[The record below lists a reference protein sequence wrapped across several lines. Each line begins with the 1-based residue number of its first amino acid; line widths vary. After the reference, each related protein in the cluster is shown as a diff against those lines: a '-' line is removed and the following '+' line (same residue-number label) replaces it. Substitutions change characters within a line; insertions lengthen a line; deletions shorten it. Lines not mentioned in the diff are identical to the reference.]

1 MTEQPKVAIVTGAG
15 TGVGKAVAQI
25 LLRNGY
31 CVTPPGRRS
40 KLLEA
45 AASESGADSKAV
57 FCHQADVRHVE
68 EVDSLFDAA
77 IERFGRIDLLF
88 NNAGIGARAVDV
100 DELEVSEWQAVL
112 ETNIHG
118 AFLCARRAFGQM
130 KVQDPKGGRIINN
143 GSISAYVPRV
153 NSAPYTV
160 SKHAISGLT
169 RSLALDGRSHNIAC
183 GQIDIGNALT
193 EMAKPLGEGVR
204 QPNGTILAEP
214 LMDVHHVATSV
225 LHMAQLPLDTNV
237 LFMNVMA
244 RDMPFVGR
252 G

>member
-1 MTEQPKVAIVTGAG
+1 MTEQAKVAIVTGAG

-31 CVTPPGRRS
+31 CVTLTGRRS

-160 SKHAISGLT
+160 SKHAMSGLT
-169 RSLALDGRSHNIAC
+169 RSLALDGRAHNIAC

>member
-31 CVTPPGRRS
+31 CVTLTGRRS

-45 AASESGADSKAV
+45 AASESDADSKAV
-57 FCHQADVRHVE
+57 FCHQADVRHAE

-100 DELEVSEWQAVL
+100 DELEISEWQAVL

-160 SKHAISGLT
+160 TKHAISGLT

-183 GQIDIGNALT
+183 GQIDIGNAAT
-193 EMAKPLGEGVR
+193 PMTQRMGG
-204 QPNGTILAEP
+204 GTMQANMELAPEP
-214 LMDVHHVATSV
+214 TFDVDYVGQQV
-225 LHMAQLPLDTNV
+225 LFIANLPLDTNIQ
-237 LFMNVMA
+237 FMTIMA
-244 RDMPFVGR
+244 TKMPFIGR

>member
-31 CVTPPGRRS
+31 CVTLTGRRS

-45 AASESGADSKAV
+45 AASESGADSKVV
-57 FCHQADVRHVE
+57 FCHQTDVRHAE

-160 SKHAISGLT
+160 TKHAISGLT

>member
-31 CVTPPGRRS
+31 CVTLTGRRS

-45 AASESGADSKAV
+45 AASESGADSKVV
-57 FCHQADVRHVE
+57 FCHQTDVRHAE

-112 ETNIHG
+112 ETNVHG

-130 KVQDPKGGRIINN
+130 KAQDPKGGRIINN

-204 QPNGTILAEP
+204 QPNGTMLAEP

>member
-31 CVTPPGRRS
+31 CVTLTGRRS

-45 AASESGADSKAV
+45 AASESGADSKVV
-57 FCHQADVRHVE
+57 FCHQTDVRHAE

-112 ETNIHG
+112 ETNVHG

-130 KVQDPKGGRIINN
+130 KAQDPKGGRIINN

-160 SKHAISGLT
+160 TKHAISGLT

>member
-31 CVTPPGRRS
+31 CVTLTGRRS

-160 SKHAISGLT
+160 SKHAMSGLT
-169 RSLALDGRSHNIAC
+169 RSLALDGRAHNIAC

-214 LMDVHHVATSV
+214 LMDVHHVATCV

>member
-1 MTEQPKVAIVTGAG
+1 MAIVTGAG

-25 LLRNGY
+25 LLQNGY
-31 CVTPPGRRS
+31 SVALTGRRGE
-40 KLLEA
+40 LLES
-45 AASESGADSKAV
+45 AASESGAESDAV
-57 FCHQADVRHVE
+57 FCHAADLRYAD
-68 EVDSLFDAA
+68 EVDRLFDAA
-77 IERFGRIDLLF
+77 IARFGRIDLLF

-100 DELEVSEWQAVL
+100 DELEISEWQAVL
-112 ETNIHG
+112 ETNVHG

-130 KVQDPKGGRIINN
+130 KAQNPKGGRIINN
-143 GSISAYVPRV
+143 GSISAHVPRV

-160 SKHAISGLT
+160 SKHAMSGLT
-169 RSLALDGRSHNIAC
+169 RSLALDGRQHNIAC

-193 EMAKPLGEGVR
+193 DMARPLGEGTR
-204 QPNGTILAEP
+204 QPNGTVLAEP

-225 LHMAQLPLDTNV
+225 LHMAELPLDTNV

>member
-31 CVTPPGRRS
+31 CVTLTGRRS
-40 KLLEA
+40 KLLET

-68 EVDSLFDAA
+68 EVASLFDAA

>member
-31 CVTPPGRRS
+31 CVTLTGRRS

-169 RSLALDGRSHNIAC
+169 RSLALDGRAHNIAC

>member
-31 CVTPPGRRS
+31 CVTLTGRRS
-40 KLLEA
+40 KLLET

>member
-31 CVTPPGRRS
+31 CVTLTGRRS

-45 AASESGADSKAV
+45 AASESDADSKAV

-100 DELEVSEWQAVL
+100 DDLDISEWQAVL

>member
-31 CVTPPGRRS
+31 CVTLTGRRS

-160 SKHAISGLT
+160 SKHAMSGLT
-169 RSLALDGRSHNIAC
+169 RSLALDGRAHNIAC

>member
-31 CVTPPGRRS
+31 CVTLTGRRS

-45 AASESGADSKAV
+45 AASESDADSKAV
-57 FCHQADVRHVE
+57 FCHQADVRHAE

-100 DELEVSEWQAVL
+100 DELEISEWQAVL

-130 KVQDPKGGRIINN
+130 KVQDPRGGRIINN

-160 SKHAISGLT
+160 SKHAMSGLT
-169 RSLALDGRSHNIAC
+169 RSLALDGRAHNIAC

>member
-31 CVTPPGRRS
+31 CVTLTGRRS

-45 AASESGADSKAV
+45 AASESDADSKAV
-57 FCHQADVRHVE
+57 FCHQADVRHAE

-100 DELEVSEWQAVL
+100 DELEISEWQAVL

-118 AFLCARRAFGQM
+118 AFFCARRAFGQM

-160 SKHAISGLT
+160 SKHAMSGLT

>member
-31 CVTPPGRRS
+31 CVTLTGRRS

-45 AASESGADSKAV
+45 AASESDADSKAV
-57 FCHQADVRHVE
+57 FCHQADVRHAE

-100 DELEVSEWQAVL
+100 DELEISEWQAVL

-118 AFLCARRAFGQM
+118 AFFCARRAFGQM
-130 KVQDPKGGRIINN
+130 KVQDPRGGRIINN

-160 SKHAISGLT
+160 SKHAMSGLT

>member
-31 CVTPPGRRS
+31 CVTLTGRRS

-45 AASESGADSKAV
+45 AASESDADSKAV
-57 FCHQADVRHVE
+57 FCHQADVRHAE

-100 DELEVSEWQAVL
+100 DELEISEWQAVL

-160 SKHAISGLT
+160 TKHAMSGLT
-169 RSLALDGRSHNIAC
+169 RSLALDGRAHNIAC

>member
-31 CVTPPGRRS
+31 CVTLTGRRS

>member
-31 CVTPPGRRS
+31 CVTLTGRRS

-45 AASESGADSKAV
+45 AASESDADSKAV
-57 FCHQADVRHVE
+57 FCHQADVRHAE

-100 DELEVSEWQAVL
+100 DELEISEWQAVL

-118 AFLCARRAFGQM
+118 AFFCARRAFGQM
-130 KVQDPKGGRIINN
+130 KVQDPRGGRIINN

-160 SKHAISGLT
+160 SKHAMSGLT
-169 RSLALDGRSHNIAC
+169 RSLALDGRAHNIAC

>member
-31 CVTPPGRRS
+31 CVTLTGRRS

-153 NSAPYTV
+153 NSAPYTI

>member
-31 CVTPPGRRS
+31 CVTLTGRRN

-45 AASESGADSKAV
+45 AASECGADSKAV
-57 FCHQADVRHVE
+57 FCHQADVRHAE

-77 IERFGRIDLLF
+77 IKRFGRIDLLF

-112 ETNIHG
+112 ETNVHG

-130 KVQDPKGGRIINN
+130 KAQDPKGGRIINN

-160 SKHAISGLT
+160 TKHAISGLT

-214 LMDVHHVATSV
+214 LMDVYHVATSV

>member
-1 MTEQPKVAIVTGAG
+1 MTEQPKAAIVTGAG

-31 CVTPPGRRS
+31 CVTLTGRRS

-45 AASESGADSKAV
+45 AASESDADSEAV

-160 SKHAISGLT
+160 SKHAMSGLT
-169 RSLALDGRSHNIAC
+169 RSLALDGRAHNIAC

>member
-31 CVTPPGRRS
+31 CVTLTGRRS

-45 AASESGADSKAV
+45 AASESGADSKVV
-57 FCHQADVRHVE
+57 FCHQTDVRHAE

-112 ETNIHG
+112 ETNVHG

-160 SKHAISGLT
+160 TKHAISGLT

>member
-1 MTEQPKVAIVTGAG
+1 MTEQSKVALVTGAG
-15 TGVGKAVAQI
+15 TGVGKAVAQM
-25 LLRNGY
+25 LLQNGY
-31 CVTPPGRRS
+31 CVTLTGRRS
-40 KLLEA
+40 ELLES
-45 AASESGADSKAV
+45 AASESDAGSDAVLCHAADL
-57 FCHQADVRHVE
+57 RHSE
-68 EVDSLFDAA
+68 EVDRLFDAA
-77 IERFGRIDLLF
+77 IARFGRIDLLF

-100 DELEVSEWQAVL
+100 DELEISEWQAVL
-112 ETNIHG
+112 DTNVHG

-130 KVQDPKGGRIINN
+130 KAQNPKGGRIINN

-160 SKHAISGLT
+160 SKHAMSGLT
-169 RSLALDGRSHNIAC
+169 RSLALDGRQHNIAC

-193 EMAKPLGEGVR
+193 DMARPLGEGTR

-225 LHMAQLPLDTNV
+225 LHMAELPLDTNV

>member
-1 MTEQPKVAIVTGAG
+1 MTEQLKVAIVTGAG

-31 CVTPPGRRS
+31 CVTLTGRRG

-45 AASESGADSKAV
+45 AASESDADSKAV
-57 FCHQADVRHVE
+57 FCHQADVRHAE

-112 ETNIHG
+112 ETNVHG

-130 KVQDPKGGRIINN
+130 KAQDPKGGRIINN

-160 SKHAISGLT
+160 TKHAISGLT

-214 LMDVHHVATSV
+214 LMDVYHVATSV

>member
-31 CVTPPGRRS
+31 CVTLTGRRS

-45 AASESGADSKAV
+45 AASESGADSKVV
-57 FCHQADVRHVE
+57 FCHQTDVRHAE

-130 KVQDPKGGRIINN
+130 KAQDPKGGRIINN

-160 SKHAISGLT
+160 TKHAISGLT
-169 RSLALDGRSHNIAC
+169 RSLALDGRAQNIAC

>member
-31 CVTPPGRRS
+31 CVTLTGRRS

-45 AASESGADSKAV
+45 AASESDADSKAV
-57 FCHQADVRHVE
+57 FCHQADVRHAE

-118 AFLCARRAFGQM
+118 AFFCARRAFGQM

-160 SKHAISGLT
+160 TKHAISGLT

>member
-1 MTEQPKVAIVTGAG
+1 MTDQSKVALVTGAG
-15 TGVGKAVAQI
+15 TGVGKAVAQM
-25 LLRNGY
+25 LLQNGY
-31 CVTPPGRRS
+31 CVTLAGRRAE
-40 KLLEA
+40 LLEA
-45 AASESGADSKAV
+45 AASESDAGPDAVLCHVADL
-57 FCHQADVRHVE
+57 RHYE
-68 EVDSLFDAA
+68 EVDRLFDAA
-77 IERFGRIDLLF
+77 IARFGRIDLLF

-100 DELEVSEWQAVL
+100 DELEISEWQAVL
-112 ETNIHG
+112 DTNVHG

-130 KVQDPKGGRIINN
+130 KAQDPKGGRIINN

-160 SKHAISGLT
+160 SKHAMSGLT
-169 RSLALDGRSHNIAC
+169 RSLALDGRQYNIAC

-193 EMAKPLGEGVR
+193 DMARPLGEGTR

-225 LHMAQLPLDTNV
+225 LHMAELPLDTNV